1 VLVLGS
7 TTTSTIVV
15 YFTSLKF
22 SKKVQSHHTSS
33 TSTSDEVP
41 HDFQVLVPKI
51 NHTRQKLVANSKRKQ
66 YNSPEVIPSSYEWA
80 EDAA

>member
-1 VLVLGS
+1 M
-7 TTTSTIVV
+7 
-15 YFTSLKF
+15 
-22 SKKVQSHHTSS
+22 QSHHPSS

-41 HDFQVLVPKI
+41 RDFQLEVLVPKI